1 MINCPTFLY
10 ESIKKN
16 FSSLTSLSPRSYDIK
31 NFSPRLFFLSFF
43 FFFFF
48 EKISVNLMCAA
59 DVFLLA
65 IYKGSNN
72 ILTYPNGKKKRKEK
86 RRLPLTF
93 TYNIRL
99 ADLWL

>member
-1 MINCPTFLY
+1 
-10 ESIKKN
+10 
-16 FSSLTSLSPRSYDIK
+16 
-31 NFSPRLFFLSFF
+31 
-43 FFFFF
+43 
-48 EKISVNLMCAA
+48 MCAA

>member
-43 FFFFF
+43 LFFFFFF

-72 ILTYPNGKKKRKEK
+72 ILTYPNGKKKRKRK
-86 RRLPLTF
+86 KVLGFNLC
-93 TYNIRL
+93 L
-99 ADLWL
+99 

>member
-43 FFFFF
+43 LFFF

-72 ILTYPNGKKKRKEK
+72 ILTYPNVKKKEKEK
-86 RRLPLTF
+86 RRLALTF

>member
-1 MINCPTFLY
+1 
-10 ESIKKN
+10 
-16 FSSLTSLSPRSYDIK
+16 
-31 NFSPRLFFLSFF
+31 
-43 FFFFF
+43 
-48 EKISVNLMCAA
+48 MCAA

-72 ILTYPNGKKKRKEK
+72 ILTYPNGKKKKEKEK
-86 RRLPLTF
+86 RRLALTF